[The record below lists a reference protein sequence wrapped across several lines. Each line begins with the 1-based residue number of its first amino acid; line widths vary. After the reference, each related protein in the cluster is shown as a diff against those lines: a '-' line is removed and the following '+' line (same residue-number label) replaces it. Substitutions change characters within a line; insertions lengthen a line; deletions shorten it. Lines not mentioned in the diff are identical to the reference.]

1 MVSDSRAF
9 TDAAEA
15 AFRDDAYELR
25 CEPTLERGLLAMRE
39 EPPRIFCVDLN
50 LGLTMGG
57 FAALMRDPQFEADT
71 ALLAIATPMQFHL
84 VGAGVPVS
92 DLIVPPFDPDELRL
106 RVERILGSVGEAS
119 ETGVLRRSELA
130 IDQDRYTVRL
140 GGEVVDL
147 TYKEYE
153 LLRFL
158 ALNPG
163 KAFTREMLLN
173 QVWGYDYYGGSRTVD
188 VHVRR
193 IRAKIELHEPYIETV
208 RNVGYRFVEVNPPA

>member
-1 MVSDSRAF
+1 MR
-9 TDAAEA
+9 TD
-15 AFRDDAYELR
+15 
-25 CEPTLERGLLAMRE
+25 
-39 EPPRIFCVDLN
+39 PPRVFCVDLN

-84 VGAGVPVS
+84 VGAGVPVR

-106 RVERILGSVGEAS
+106 RVERILGSVGETI

-173 QVWGYDYYGGSRTVD
+173 QVWGYELLRRLPRTVD

-193 IRAKIELHEPYIETV
+193 IPRQDRAARAVHRDGAQRWLPLRRGEPAGLSRV
-208 RNVGYRFVEVNPPA
+208 AQDLALWPPLPLGEGGGEGLRAPR

>member
-1 MVSDSRAF
+1 MVSETRAF

-15 AFRDDAYELR
+15 AFRDAAYDLR
-25 CEPTLERGLLAMRE
+25 SETTLERGILAMRDN
-39 EPPRIFCVDLN
+39 PPRVFCVDLSI
-50 LGLTMGG
+50 GLTMGG
-57 FAALMRDPQFEADT
+57 FAALMRDPQFQADT
-71 ALLAIATPMQFHL
+71 ALVAIATPMQFHL
-84 VGAGVPVS
+84 VGAGVPVT
-92 DLIVPPFDPDELRL
+92 DVIVPPFDPDELRL
-106 RVERILGSVGEAS
+106 RVERILGAIGEAPES
-119 ETGVLRRSELA
+119 GILRRGELA

-153 LLRFL
+153 LLRHL

-188 VHVRR
+188 VHIRR
-193 IRAKIELHEPYIETV
+193 IRAKIEQREPYIETV